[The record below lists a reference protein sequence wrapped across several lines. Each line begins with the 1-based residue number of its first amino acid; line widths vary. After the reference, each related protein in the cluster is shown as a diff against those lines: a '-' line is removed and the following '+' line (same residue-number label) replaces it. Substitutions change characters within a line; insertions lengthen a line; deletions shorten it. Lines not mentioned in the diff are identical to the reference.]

1 MVKEYSSGDI
11 RNIAIVGHAG
21 TGKSTLFDSLLFNGA
36 KIQKIGSHNDG
47 SLVSD
52 FDVEEKKKKMSIHT
66 SLGFIEIDGIK
77 FNIVDCPGH
86 ADLIGERRAAILA
99 CQAAI
104 IVVDSVDGVQVGTEK
119 VWRFLDEEK
128 IPRIIFVNKMDQER
142 ASYSKIIEELKTELH
157 ANLVSLCIPIGEGSS
172 LKGVVDIIKM
182 KSLMPKENG
191 SRETVTGDI
200 PSDLSSAVN
209 EERKHGVEIAAEG
222 DDELIEMFLEGK
234 EFDEDLLR
242 RGIKEQIIEN
252 KLFPA
257 ICGSAMKSIGIASL
271 ISLIK
276 NFMPSPA
283 EKAETTALDL
293 LKNAEE
299 ITIKTEPKEKTSAVV
314 WKTYIDQY
322 AGKFSFVRVISGE
335 LLPDTEMLNTD
346 FNEIERI
353 GKIYTMIGKDIYEV
367 PKLSSGDIGVLQ
379 KLEKTITANTLC
391 DTSRP
396 LKIPMIKLPR
406 PVFSYSIKA
415 KDKKDEDKLSQVLIK
430 YDEQYPTI
438 EYLYNPETKESVISG
453 MGQLHV
459 DLTLEEVKDK
469 YKIDFIT
476 SPPRIAYR
484 ETITKQSEAQYKHKK
499 QSGGHG
505 QYAEVFLRISPL
517 ERSKGFEF
525 MESIV
530 GGAIPKQYI
539 PGVEKGIREAM
550 ENGVI
555 AKYPVVDVKTEL
567 YDGSFHAVDSSELA
581 FKLASASAFKMAMQI
596 ANPVLLEPVMNVRIY
611 VDKQYMGDVMNDITA
626 RRGKVLKM
634 EGKDENRDSGI
645 NVISAQIPSAELV
658 RYSIDLTTLTQ
669 NKAMFEMSFSH
680 YEPVTGKIAEK
691 VIEERK
697 KFLEE

>member
-21 TGKSTLFDSLLFNGA
+21 TGKSTLFDSLLFNGG
-36 KIQKIGSHNDG
+36 KIQKIGSHNDD

-52 FDVEEKKKKMSIHT
+52 FDIEEKKKKMSIHT
-66 SLGFIEIDGIK
+66 SLGFIEVDGIK

-86 ADLIGERRAAILA
+86 ADLVGERRAAILA

-128 IPRIIFVNKMDQER
+128 IPRIIFVNKMDQDR
-142 ASYSKIIEELKTELH
+142 ASYSRIIEELKTELH
-157 ANLVSLCIPIGEGSS
+157 ANLVSLCIPIGEGNS

-191 SRETVTGDI
+191 SRETITGDI
-200 PSDLSSAVN
+200 PQEYSAAVN

-222 DDELIEMFLEGK
+222 DDELIELFLEGK
-234 EFDEDLLR
+234 EFDEELLK
-242 RGIKEQIIEN
+242 RGIREQIIDN

-257 ICGSAMKSIGIASL
+257 ICGSAMKSIGITSL

-283 EKAETTALDL
+283 EQAETKALDL
-293 LKNAEE
+293 SKNAEE
-299 ITIKTEPKEKTSAVV
+299 ISIKTSPKEKTSAVV

-335 LLPDTEMLNTD
+335 LLPDSEVLNTD

-353 GKIYTMIGKDIYEV
+353 GKIYTMIGKDIHEV

-379 KLEKTITANTLC
+379 KLDKTITANTLC
-391 DTSRP
+391 DPARP

-406 PVFSYSIKA
+406 PVFSYAIKA
-415 KDKKDEDKLSQVLIK
+415 KDKKDEDKLSQILIK

-469 YKIDFIT
+469 YKIDFII

-505 QYAEVFLRISPL
+505 QYAEVFLRISPI

-525 MESIV
+525 KESIV

-550 ENGVI
+550 ESGVI
-555 AKYPVVDVKTEL
+555 AKYPVVDIKAEL

-581 FKLASASAFKMAMQI
+581 FKLASASALKMAMQI